1 METSTIHPHNAQPD
15 SLQTT
20 LQTARK
26 SKRLSQLELALRMGV
41 SQRHVSFVESGRAQ
55 PSRELLLSWLH
66 ELQAPLALRNVALQ
80 QAGFAPVYRGS
91 ELADAVLAPV
101 RDALAQLLQAHD
113 PMPAM
118 VMDAAWNV
126 LHMNRGAQW
135 LATTLMP
142 WLADLPPGAP
152 VNMIDAMLHP
162 EGMTKHITNLEEVA
176 PALLAHM
183 RDDASVVPDILPR
196 VEQLAQHRAVPASLA
211 EGLEN
216 RQVMRVVHDLELGV
230 PLHGQGK
237 ALAVLDRNR
246 FHQAIRCQRFHPQ
259 PGGQYVDALA
269 VDGIDVEYCRQAH
282 TVEHAAR
289 LYMQGVARP
298 ILLVEGL
305 ILAFAVVHEHAGLVD
320 LLVQGA
326 TQRHVHFLEATANA
340 EYRYTGGDGG
350 AHQRQRGGIA
360 QRVVMGARSTGRAV
374 VVVRLDVGRR
384 TGEDQ
389 PIHHVKNIGA
399 VHQLT

>member
-1 METSTIHPHNAQPD
+1 MEPSTTSLPD
-15 SLQTT
+15 SKSVSLQTT
-20 LQTARK
+20 LQTARM

-101 RDALAQLLQAHD
+101 REALGRLLQAHD

-126 LHMNRGAQW
+126 LQMNRGAQW

-142 WLADLPPGAP
+142 WLADVPPGTP
-152 VNMIDAMLHP
+152 INMIDAMLHP

-196 VEQLAQHRAVPASLA
+196 VEQLAQQLQQRLGKRVLTPWPRQMAPVLTTRFATPHGELAFFSMFSTFGTPQDITLASLRVEHVFPADEATRAVL
-211 EGLEN
+211 
-216 RQVMRVVHDLELGV
+216 
-230 PLHGQGK
+230 
-237 ALAVLDRNR
+237 
-246 FHQAIRCQRFHPQ
+246 
-259 PGGQYVDALA
+259 
-269 VDGIDVEYCRQAH
+269 
-282 TVEHAAR
+282 
-289 LYMQGVARP
+289 
-298 ILLVEGL
+298 
-305 ILAFAVVHEHAGLVD
+305 
-320 LLVQGA
+320 
-326 TQRHVHFLEATANA
+326 TA
-340 EYRYTGGDGG
+340 
-350 AHQRQRGGIA
+350 QLSQ
-360 QRVVMGARSTGRAV
+360 
-374 VVVRLDVGRR
+374 
-384 TGEDQ
+384 
-389 PIHHVKNIGA
+389 IGP
-399 VHQLT
+399 